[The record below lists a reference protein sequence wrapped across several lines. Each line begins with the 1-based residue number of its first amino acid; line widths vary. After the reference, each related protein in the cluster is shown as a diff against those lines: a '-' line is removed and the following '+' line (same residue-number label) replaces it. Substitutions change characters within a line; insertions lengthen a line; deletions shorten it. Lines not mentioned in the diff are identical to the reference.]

1 MNKMKEKIQEVMWDK
16 FGLGILLVVLFP
28 LALICL
34 CFKQYYQA
42 FIFFVYPFVA
52 FFVFS
57 IGYKYVEWCFIYL
70 GLDIDLDYDSLKKD
84 ENQSSG
90 KICKPDDEMNVYRK
104 PTEQELKF
112 AAMLNVKDPVIKE
125 EEGSISYLSGKCFYC
140 DKPWKYELEVDVID
154 SVTIMPTGTSTEVY
168 VCESCRKEGLPR
180 VEPERLRV
188 IGERKQEEEEKEGI

>member
-1 MNKMKEKIQEVMWDK
+1 
-16 FGLGILLVVLFP
+16 
-28 LALICL
+28 
-34 CFKQYYQA
+34 
-42 FIFFVYPFVA
+42 
-52 FFVFS
+52 
-57 IGYKYVEWCFIYL
+57 
-70 GLDIDLDYDSLKKD
+70 
-84 ENQSSG
+84 
-90 KICKPDDEMNVYRK
+90 
-104 PTEQELKF
+104 
-112 AAMLNVKDPVIKE
+112 VIKE